1 MLWIPDPGIRGGVVI
16 ARLERWLLQAPG
28 LRTATIVA
36 TEYTVP
42 RQVVVRLMENG
53 IVADVMAVS
62 AETALARA
70 LDIAEGVS

>member
-1 MLWIPDPGIRGGVVI
+1 MI

-42 RQVVVRLMENG
+42 RQVIVRLRESG
-53 IVADVMAVS
+53 TVGAEVKAVS

-70 LDIAEGVS
+70 LDIADGLS

>member
-1 MLWIPDPGIRGGVVI
+1 MI
-16 ARLERWLLQAPG
+16 ARLERWLLKAPG

-36 TEYTVP
+36 IEHTVP
-42 RQVVVRLMENG
+42 RQVVVRLVENG
-53 IVADVMAVS
+53 IVADVMAIS

>member
-1 MLWIPDPGIRGGVVI
+1 MI
-16 ARLERWLLQAPG
+16 ARLERWLLKAPG

-42 RQVVVRLMENG
+42 RQVVVRLVEDG

-70 LDIAEGVS
+70 LDIADGAS

>member
-1 MLWIPDPGIRGGVVI
+1 VI

>member
-1 MLWIPDPGIRGGVVI
+1 MI

-36 TEYTVP
+36 TEYTVT
-42 RQVVVRLMENG
+42 RKVLVRLKESG
-53 IVADVMAVS
+53 GTGGAEVKAVS
-62 AETALARA
+62 AETALTRA

>member
-1 MLWIPDPGIRGGVVI
+1 VI
-16 ARLERWLLQAPG
+16 ARLERWLLKAPG

-36 TEYTVP
+36 TEHTVP
-42 RQVVVRLMENG
+42 RQVVVRLEERG
-53 IVADVMAVS
+53 GTGGAEVKAVS